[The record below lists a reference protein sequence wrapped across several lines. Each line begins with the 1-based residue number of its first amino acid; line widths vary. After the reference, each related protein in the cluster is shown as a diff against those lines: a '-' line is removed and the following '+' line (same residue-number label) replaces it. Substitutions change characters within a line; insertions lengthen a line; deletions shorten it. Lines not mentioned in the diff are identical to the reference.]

1 MSVQL
6 TIFAKK
12 RNTKEGREFTSY
24 LTRLTRKDGTSQ
36 TMSVKFKDGEGP
48 GLDACPMNIE
58 VEREDINVSKKDY
71 LNDDGETLV
80 SYTLWVKAWS
90 EGSPWIDASLDEFEF
105 NEI

>member
-24 LTRLTRKDGTSQ
+24 LTRLTRKDGTVQ
-36 TMSVKFKDGEGP
+36 TMSVKFKDVEGP
-48 GLDACPMNIE
+48 GLEECPMNIQI
-58 VEREDINVSKKDY
+58 EREDMNVSKKDY
-71 LNDDGETLV
+71 LNDDGETLIN
-80 SYTLWVKAWS
+80 YTLWVKAWK

>member
-1 MSVQL
+1 MFL

-12 RNTKEGREFTSY
+12 RTSNENKSFYTY
-24 LTRLTRKDGTSQ
+24 LTQLKKKNCNESVTVQ
-36 TMSVKFKDGEGP
+36 VKFPDDFKPNPLE
-48 GLDACPMNIE
+48 CPMNIE